1 MLFRIRAPGFRTGP
15 GTKGVIHVLNL
26 IMTHS
31 PRMAAMTN
39 NKRYAEDAMTDPRIL
54 HRLALRSA
62 QQVAGTQAQASGTEH
77 LREQTA

>member
-1 MLFRIRAPGFRTGP
+1 M
-15 GTKGVIHVLNL
+15 LNL